1 LEKFQIRTIDFQS
14 DEAPLKLAKSLR
26 NTGFAV
32 IHNHGIDKDLINNVY
47 EEWSIF
53 FKSNKKFDYLFD
65 IEKQDGYFPMK
76 SENAKG
82 YNTKDLK
89 EFYHIYIPWGRIP
102 NEYICDKIL

>member
-89 EFYHIYIPWGRIP
+89 EFYHIYIH
-102 NEYICDKIL
+102 